1 MGMKKIGILGASGYT
16 GADAV
21 RLLARH
27 PNAEITALTANTH
40 AGKAMSDVF
49 PHFFMLDLPKLV
61 EWEKVD
67 WSKLDAVFC
76 GLPHGT
82 TQEIIAAVLKANPRI
97 KILDMS
103 ADFRLRDKDTYAQW
117 YGHEH
122 RALELQGEAVY
133 GLTEFY
139 REKIAA
145 ARLVACPGCY
155 PTAVLLALVPLAKAK
170 LIDVDDIVVDA
181 KSGVTGAGRGLKQ
194 NTLFSEAG
202 EGLSPYSVGTHRHAP
217 EIEQEIG
224 VAAGSAVTINF
235 TPHLIPMAR
244 GELCT
249 SYVKL
254 NGATPDDLRA
264 ALEKAYANE
273 PFVHVAEEGR
283 AAADPECARL
293 ELCSDWRCRRSHQEP
308 GDRDFHARQS
318 GKGFCWSGDPEHEP
332 DVRLA
337 RNGGT
342 GADRA
347 VSVTRGAG
355 VDEETLQFYRGNA
368 EAYAGREI
376 TSRQARLTAFLA
388 LLPPARSHSRTRL
401 RRRRRHRG
409 DAGAGVRCSRHRRIA
424 GNG

>member
-1 MGMKKIGILGASGYT
+1 MASKAKIAILGASGYT

-21 RLLARH
+21 RLAARH
-27 PNAEITALTANTH
+27 PHVEIAALTANTH

-67 WSKLDAVFC
+67 WTGLDAVFC

-82 TQEIIAAVLKANPRI
+82 TQEIIAAVLAANPKI

-103 ADFRLRDKDTYAQW
+103 ADFRLRDKATYAQW

-122 RALELQGEAVY
+122 RAPELQREAVY

-139 REKIAA
+139 REEIRK

-155 PTAVLLALVPLAKAK
+155 PTATLLALVPIAKAG
-170 LIDVDDIVVDA
+170 LIEAGDIIVDA

-202 EGLSPYSVGTHRHAP
+202 EGLSPYSIGTHRHAP

-224 VAAGSAVTINF
+224 AAVSASVTINF

-244 GELCT
+244 GEFCT

-254 NGATPDDLRA
+254 KGATADDLRA
-264 ALEKAYANE
+264 ALSDAYKDE
-273 PFVHVAEEGR
+273 FFVHVAPKGVVPQTQNVRGSNYVQIGVFADRIPGR
-283 AAADPECARL
+283 AIVVSTLDNLVKGSAGQAIQNMNLTLGFPETTGL
-293 ELCSDWRCRRSHQEP
+293 EQ
-308 GDRDFHARQS
+308 
-318 GKGFCWSGDPEHEP
+318 
-332 DVRLA
+332 
-337 RNGGT
+337 
-342 GADRA
+342 
-347 VSVTRGAG
+347 
-355 VDEETLQFYRGNA
+355 
-368 EAYAGREI
+368 I
-376 TSRQARLTAFLA
+376 A
-388 LLPPARSHSRTRL
+388 LFP
-401 RRRRRHRG
+401 
-409 DAGAGVRCSRHRRIA
+409 
-424 GNG
+424 